1 MIGFPGD
8 PKDWMLNGEAI
19 RKDWQKLQ
27 WSKLDWSRA
36 WLDMG
41 PSPAGNPGPYWH
53 VPWDMSGEELWAR
66 LYPKLGLSR
75 HLSLLERVAKDAQ
88 KMRAAPNAWSG
99 HEIDA
104 ARDITS
110 PRLT

>member
-1 MIGFPGD
+1 
-8 PKDWMLNGEAI
+8 
-19 RKDWQKLQ
+19 
-27 WSKLDWSRA
+27 
-36 WLDMG
+36 
-41 PSPAGNPGPYWH
+41 
-53 VPWDMSGEELWAR
+53 MSGEELWAR